1 MSSITPDE
9 ISLKRALATAA
20 ALFAIVFGSLL
31 PVAVAASPA
40 VGTPILLCSGDTVRI
55 VRDSDG
61 RAVPV
66 QDTDGQAS
74 LVCAM
79 ALLSGLQAS
88 DRPLTLLAEPTQ
100 ADPPALT
107 AASDTCPD
115 ALPRPRLRPPAT
127 APPLN

>member
-1 MSSITPDE
+1 MSSVSAEE

-31 PVAVAASPA
+31 PVAVAASPVA
-40 VGTPILLCSGDTVRI
+40 GMPILLCSGDTIRI
-55 VRDSDG
+55 VRDGDG
-61 RAVPV
+61 QPIPV
-66 QDTDGQAS
+66 QDTDSQAS

-88 DRPLTLLAEPTQ
+88 DTPPMRLAEPIQ
-100 ADPPALT
+100 VAPPAFT
-107 AASDTCPD
+107 AAPDTGPD